1 MRGVRRRL
9 RPRRRRRDLRR
20 RARGVRAAGPPGL
33 PRSQVAHHG
42 GPWGEPCP
50 LWDAGDDPSVRRGA
64 TRALGRP
71 VAASRPSRH
80 VLRRTSRRA
89 VGVVGRSPPA
99 PRCRLGRDRVREPAP
114 RVPMGGAARPDHGR
128 GDRRD
133 TTFLAYTVQ
142 RFEPIDWA
150 EEILAAPGA
159 AELALLPRVY
169 TAASVCQ
176 YTGRVDAALDY
187 ASAAIALEGDA
198 RYDAFQPEWT
208 RIWQANA
215 HRIAGHDDEFNAALS
230 SLLPRAG
237 LGRVWALTMSLYTSP
252 APPADRA
259 TEPTATAE
267 ETMIVVRAHGNPYY
281 IALAGVGF
289 SRALS
294 TTDADRARDAGH
306 EALTLAEVDRI
317 AVMER
322 VIIREIAALDVVH
335 GRLDPRWSRS
345 TGRSTRCTERA
356 TSPVSPRGRASR
368 RPLRSPR
375 RSGRRRDHLR
385 ARRWA
390 AAQGNGRRPPGSR
403 GSRPGGARGDPL
415 PATCRRRNGDGRRG
429 PATRYVRAE
438 IARARAEPA
447 PHP

>member
-1 MRGVRRRL
+1 MFADGFDLAAVVEICGDGHEEYALLDLLDSLVRKSLITVDHGGSHVRYGMLETIRQYAEEQLGLWADPSELRDHHATYYAGRAVAQWELWDGPRQRL
-9 RPRRRRRDLRR
+9 AVDWVETEFANLRAAFRWAAPRDLTT
-20 RARGVRAAGPPGL
+20 AAAIA
-33 PRSQVAHHG
+33 AH
-42 GPWGEPCP
+42 
-50 LWDAGDDPSVRRGA
+50 
-64 TRALGRP
+64 
-71 VAASRPSRH
+71 
-80 VLRRTSRRA
+80 
-89 VGVVGRSPPA
+89 
-99 PRCRLGRDRVREPAP
+99 
-114 RVPMGGAARPDHGR
+114 
-128 GDRRD
+128 

-198 RYDAFQPEWT
+198 QYDAFQPEWT

-252 APPADRA
+252 IPPADRA

-267 ETMIVVRAHGNPYY
+267 ETMIAVRAHGNPYY

-294 TTDADRARDAGH
+294 TTDADRAREAGH
-306 EALTLAEVDRI
+306 EALTLAQVNRI
-317 AVMER
+317 AVMEP

-335 GRLDPRWSRS
+335 GRLDRALESFDRAIDTLHRAGNIASLAPALVHLVALFDRLGDPDVAATIYGHVGGQRRKG
-345 TGRSTRCTERA
+345 TDVDLPAVVDHVRAALGETRFQQRVAAGTA
-356 TSPVSPRGRASR
+356 M
-368 RPLRSPR
+368 
-375 RSGRRRDHLR
+375 D
-385 ARRWA
+385 A
-390 AAQGNGRRPPGSR
+390 AA
-403 GSRPGGARGDPL
+403 
-415 PATCRRRNGDGRRG
+415 
-429 PATRYVRAE
+429 ATRYVRAE
-438 IARARAEPA
+438 IARARAELA